1 MDCVC
6 VKNLTN
12 VPTEDFQ
19 NNYLTACKQDFQTRQ
34 LYSASRDEKFTD
46 EWVLHVDCSRAA
58 HENNRQAQLQMY
70 AFTEASQSI
79 FFILL
84 VSDSLQYKTH
94 RDLRKSM
101 FRPIVDNTSFD
112 LADSVISTSIK
123 MINLTGSLYEGM
135 MLLTWSMKIEL
146 LQEAQ
151 RLRTQVFP
159 LAISWS

>member
-1 MDCVC
+1 
-6 VKNLTN
+6 
-12 VPTEDFQ
+12 
-19 NNYLTACKQDFQTRQ
+19 
-34 LYSASRDEKFTD
+34 
-46 EWVLHVDCSRAA
+46 
-58 HENNRQAQLQMY
+58 MY

-135 MLLTWSMKIEL
+135 MLLT
-146 LQEAQ
+146 
-151 RLRTQVFP
+151 
-159 LAISWS
+159 